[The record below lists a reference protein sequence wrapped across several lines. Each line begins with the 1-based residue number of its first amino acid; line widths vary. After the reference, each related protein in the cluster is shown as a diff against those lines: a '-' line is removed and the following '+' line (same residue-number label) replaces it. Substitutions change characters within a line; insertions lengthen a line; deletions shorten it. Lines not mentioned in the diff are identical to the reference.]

1 VAGGKYEENIP
12 NLMTREGRGVLNIY
26 GKGRERRI

>member
-12 NLMTREGRGVLNIY
+12 NLMKRGGRGVLNIY